1 MSSMNDRKRT
11 LKIVENLYLIV
22 LDLEQLRRQGT
33 SKASNGQENDAQ
45 EW

>member
-33 SKASNGQENDAQ
+33 SKSSNGQESDAQ